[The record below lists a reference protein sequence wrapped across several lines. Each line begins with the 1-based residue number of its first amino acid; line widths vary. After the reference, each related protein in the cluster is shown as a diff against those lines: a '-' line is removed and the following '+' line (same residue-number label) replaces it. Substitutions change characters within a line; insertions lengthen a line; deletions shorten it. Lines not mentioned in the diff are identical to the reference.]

1 MIAQNIGRNIPAAIH
16 PFPMSEIG
24 ETRSE
29 RGCMHHKEFREV
41 KKMYCTHCGMPIPED
56 LGFCSHCNPVPISGY
71 IDVPEDIVEQARS
84 GDQDALTALYE
95 KTQGRIFSSIKHM
108 IRDEDAASDILQDSY
123 IKAFTGLEKLEGNA
137 KFFPWLRQIAIN
149 TAKDW
154 MKKKKPLLFT
164 ELENETGQML
174 PAEDRF
180 LEERSE
186 FIPESLIERNE
197 TTRLIREIIDTLPEN
212 QRVVISMFYYE
223 ELSVKQIAA
232 LTESSESAV
241 KSRLMYGRQKIECK
255 VRDLEKSGTK
265 LYGLT
270 PFSFFLLL
278 LHSERAQAADLA
290 PHKEILQNIL
300 EHSAKPP
307 SIAGTTDSMR
317 AAAAKT
323 SASQVATIGIGKGVS
338 FAASLSTAK
347 IALLTLSSIALIG
360 AGAFGLYKLF
370 QPGSKPL
377 RSEQNAAPSE
387 KPAKKKTEKKKKQNS
402 KKASRESSARTENAT
417 EPSSSENKVK
427 PPTETEKALEHY
439 RRIIGQAESYTY
451 DPYGESRPTGNYR
464 YALVQ
469 MQTGDRVPTLLL
481 SQETADFLYFVR
493 VFRYDPDSESLLQP
507 SESLIEGVATSG
519 GYRGSLS
526 MMEDGNGIRI
536 SEASSGSGR
545 FTISRAV
552 AEGESLQVSVQWQG
566 FISDPIP
573 EAFGNKEIEWH
584 DARETQF
591 LDGRK
596 INTASPKETPPIS
609 ESPASALPSDGDRI
623 VFRGTIREYSYDEV
637 LALQNLPDPNPSS
650 GNKSEVFRLIVLDIP
665 QNMTLRGLEDLI
677 EGEVSMIN
685 VSSAPGLESY
695 YNQPLIF
702 SIDPQNTYWP
712 SDTSLPLGQPSTGD
726 LKILN

>member
-16 PFPMSEIG
+16 PFPMSEIR
-24 ETRSE
+24 ETQSE

-84 GDQDALTALYE
+84 GDQDALTALYK

-212 QRVVISMFYYE
+212 QRVVIAMFYYE

-241 KSRLMYGRQKIECK
+241 KSRLMYGRQKIELK

-278 LHSERAQAADLA
+278 LHSERVQAADLA

-347 IALLTLSSIALIG
+347 IALLILSSIALIG

-377 RSEQNAAPSE
+377 RSEKNAAPSE
-387 KPAKKKTEKKKKQNS
+387 KPAKKKTEKKKS
-402 KKASRESSARTENAT
+402 KTPKRL
-417 EPSSSENKVK
+417 PGKV
-427 PPTETEKALEHY
+427 PPAQK
-439 RRIIGQAESYTY
+439 
-451 DPYGESRPTGNYR
+451 
-464 YALVQ
+464 
-469 MQTGDRVPTLLL
+469 
-481 SQETADFLYFVR
+481 
-493 VFRYDPDSESLLQP
+493 
-507 SESLIEGVATSG
+507 
-519 GYRGSLS
+519 
-526 MMEDGNGIRI
+526 
-536 SEASSGSGR
+536 
-545 FTISRAV
+545 
-552 AEGESLQVSVQWQG
+552 
-566 FISDPIP
+566 
-573 EAFGNKEIEWH
+573 
-584 DARETQF
+584 TQ
-591 LDGRK
+591 
-596 INTASPKETPPIS
+596 
-609 ESPASALPSDGDRI
+609 
-623 VFRGTIREYSYDEV
+623 
-637 LALQNLPDPNPSS
+637 QNLPLRKIRSS
-650 GNKSEVFRLIVLDIP
+650 LQPKQKKHWSIIGGLSARLSPIHMILMARAGLPETIDTLWCRCRPATAYRPCCFRRKRRISCISSEFSGMIP
-665 QNMTLRGLEDLI
+665 TAKA
-677 EGEVSMIN
+677 
-685 VSSAPGLESY
+685 SSSP
-695 YNQPLIF
+695 P
-702 SIDPQNTYWP
+702 
-712 SDTSLPLGQPSTGD
+712 
-726 LKILN
+726 KV